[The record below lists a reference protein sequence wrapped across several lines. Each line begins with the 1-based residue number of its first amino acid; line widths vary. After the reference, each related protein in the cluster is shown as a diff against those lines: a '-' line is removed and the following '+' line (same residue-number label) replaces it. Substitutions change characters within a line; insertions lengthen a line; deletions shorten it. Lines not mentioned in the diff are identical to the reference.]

1 MTNEDVDD
9 DFVEIY
15 CFPLTNVLRLQVV
28 FPFRGSR
35 RILVTLLGMKAES
48 LIEYTGVTVLMDIP
62 ETTV

>member
-28 FPFRGSR
+28 FPFRAWR
-35 RILVTLLGMKAES
+35 RIFVMLHGMKAKS
-48 LIEYTGVTVLMDIP
+48 LIDYTGAKVWIDNP